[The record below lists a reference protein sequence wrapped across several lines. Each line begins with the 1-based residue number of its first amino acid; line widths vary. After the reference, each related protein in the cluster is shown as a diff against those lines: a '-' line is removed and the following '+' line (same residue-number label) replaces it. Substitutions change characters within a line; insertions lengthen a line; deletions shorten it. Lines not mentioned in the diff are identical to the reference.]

1 MFATGA
7 QAQVE
12 CTGDG
17 PYEVPSDWALKPSG
31 LSDGDSFRLLFVT
44 STTRRADATD
54 IATYNTFVQTRA
66 KAGHS
71 AITDSCGNQFKVVGS
86 TSAVNARDNTSTTGT
101 SRPIYWLNGAK
112 VADSYSD
119 FYDGS
124 WDSLA
129 GKTEAGTDFPNN
141 RLIATGTNQN
151 GTRHASR
158 HLGSSSSI
166 RSHQLQFGG
175 NPMGGASSSIN
186 SSFSFYA
193 LSPVFTVAADTTA
206 PSVTSIERQTPN
218 SSPTNADSVKW
229 RVTFNEAVQNV
240 DAGDFQV
247 SGTALTITVVSPVTG
262 SETTTYDV
270 TVSSGNLAGLDGT
283 VTLSFASGHNIQD
296 MAGNALASSPSVS
309 GTNDNSYVV
318 DNTAPGVTSI
328 TRQTPATSPTGDDSL
343 TWRITFDEAVQHVNA
358 ADFQVSGTTATITA
372 VSPVSGFET
381 TTYDVTA
388 SGGNL
393 AGLNATVTLSF
404 ANTHNIEDEAGNDLA
419 GNPTPTGTD
428 HNTFVV
434 QNTAT
439 SVTVSISAPANAN
452 EGDSGTTDK
461 FFTVTLSSA
470 LSSVAT
476 VQVCY
481 TGTATRGAT
490 ADYQSLVGS
499 TIVNS
504 ACQNANIAAGD
515 TTTTLYGMRIN
526 GDTDAERDETVIA
539 TLSSPPAGA
548 TLGTSTATYTILNDD
563 GTLTEPMVTIEGGHE
578 VREGRGAE
586 FTLTASPAR
595 AADTTVNVS
604 VTETGTFLAGS
615 PGTRTVTIPA
625 NKTSHRFTVAT
636 VNDGG
641 RDAFGNTHGQESDG
655 SVTATVD
662 TGTGYTVGSPSSAT
676 VTILDDDTNAASG
689 NFINVWGRGPATL
702 NEDSRGSRHFMVKR
716 WGHDSGGNSPTG
728 NWGFKLCF
736 TGTATPGV
744 DYTLDNHFRE
754 EAGIAIGADG
764 CTAQRT
770 IPGSS
775 DRYHFYISHV
785 DDPHAEGDE
794 TIVVTA
800 TSLVNVHLHQQ
811 PYTDTDRFT
820 IVDDDTPAAPKPQ
833 QGEQDAQ
840 PAEIE
845 TPSCVSDA
853 LLADVED
860 RIANAGSPA
869 GVERWTQVKNALTG
883 QSNAIAL
890 AEVKTIYDRR
900 TNNGWS
906 TSQWD
911 PVIEAMECLAAASE
925 AQPAQAEEQ
934 PVTPVTPELSLR
946 AGSAV
951 DEGGNAT
958 FTVTADPAPAT
969 DLTIAWTVA
978 QSGDYLAAPGA
989 GSRTV
994 VLTAG
999 TTSTDL
1005 SVATV
1010 DDTADEADGSVSVTL
1025 GTGTGYTVAT
1035 GKGSA
1040 AVAVRDND
1048 ATPATPELSLRAGS
1062 AVDEGGNAT
1071 FTVTAN
1077 PAPATDLTIAWTV
1090 AQSGDYLAAPGAGSR
1105 TATLKAGT
1113 TSVALSVA
1121 TVDDAADE
1129 ADGSVSVTLGTGT
1142 GYTIA
1147 TGKGSAAVAV
1157 RDNDE
1162 PVVSIAAGSRVTEG
1176 AAASFTV
1183 SASPAPAAPLDVT
1196 LTVGQSG
1203 DFAASGETGSRTVT
1217 VPVTGSVDVEV
1228 ATVDDG
1234 ADEPNGSITATVDAG
1249 TGYTVAAAPDNA
1261 ATVAVSDNDAAASG
1275 PTISI
1280 ADATMKENWRNGY
1293 FTVTLSEKVAWPVHV
1308 YYATRDSTPVSAV
1321 AGQDYLAWQRS
1332 WRLRARFQPGQT
1344 ETQIHVPLYNDSHD
1358 EDPETFEM
1366 VLFDAGVNGPPG
1378 VSVSIA
1384 DGVAVGTITNS
1395 DPMPAA
1401 WLARF
1406 GRTAAEQALDGI
1418 AGRIAASRS
1427 AGVQGAIAG
1436 QALNLDPGSGSGAA
1450 NDNAGPGSL
1459 AGNDLLAQSD
1469 VARAFGA
1476 SADGWGGGAFGHDAH
1491 GFGPLGFGQ
1500 DRFGGGGAQSR
1511 SMTGREALLGSS
1523 FTATGEK
1530 DGTGGSLAFWGRAA
1544 QSSFDGREGTFSLD
1558 GEATSAMLGADYA
1571 RGNWLVGMAL
1581 MQSSGEGGYADRESG
1596 PQHCPD
1602 VGEGMDPATMAHLCG
1617 GAVREGDGKVEASLT
1632 AALPYAAIQASE
1644 RLKLWGA
1651 AGYGTGEV
1659 TLKPEVGGSLSS
1671 DIAWTMAAA
1680 GMRNDLIP
1688 LSREGSGLALALT
1701 SDALWA
1707 RTSSE
1712 KTHELAASDSDVTR
1726 LRLGLE
1732 GSYRIATE
1740 GGGSLTPKLEI
1751 GARHD
1756 GGDAET
1762 GFGVE
1767 LGGGLA
1773 WVDPALGLSL
1783 DVSGR
1788 TLIAHGNDDLKD
1800 RGFAAS
1806 LAFDPDPASER
1817 GLSLALRQEMGGQAK
1832 GGLDALFRA
1841 DPLED
1846 RTGSGETAAR
1856 WTAEAAYGF
1865 PAFSGRFTGSPHMGL
1880 GFATGARDY
1889 SVGWRLT
1896 PAANANAPDISFGV
1910 RATRRESD
1918 TAMPEHTVGFE
1929 ATARW

>member
-1 MFATGA
+1 M
-7 QAQVE
+7 
-12 CTGDG
+12 
-17 PYEVPSDWALKPSG
+17 
-31 LSDGDSFRLLFVT
+31 
-44 STTRRADATD
+44 
-54 IATYNTFVQTRA
+54 
-66 KAGHS
+66 
-71 AITDSCGNQFKVVGS
+71 
-86 TSAVNARDNTSTTGT
+86 
-101 SRPIYWLNGAK
+101 
-112 VADSYSD
+112 
-119 FYDGS
+119 
-124 WDSLA
+124 
-129 GKTEAGTDFPNN
+129 
-141 RLIATGTNQN
+141 
-151 GTRHASR
+151 
-158 HLGSSSSI
+158 
-166 RSHQLQFGG
+166 
-175 NPMGGASSSIN
+175 
-186 SSFSFYA
+186 
-193 LSPVFTVAADTTA
+193 
-206 PSVTSIERQTPN
+206 
-218 SSPTNADSVKW
+218 
-229 RVTFNEAVQNV
+229 TFNEAVQNV
-240 DAGDFQV
+240 DAADFQV
-247 SGTALTITVVSPVTG
+247 SGTTATLAVSPVTG
-262 SETTTYDV
+262 FETTTYDV
-270 TVSSGNLAGLDGT
+270 TASSGNLAGLDAT

-296 MAGNALASSPSVS
+296 MAGNALAASPTVG

-328 TRQTPATSPTGDDSL
+328 TRQTPATSPTGADSL
-343 TWRITFDEAVQHVNA
+343 TWRVTFDEAVQHVNA
-358 ADFQVSGTTATITA
+358 ADFRVSGTAATITV

-381 TTYDVTA
+381 TTYDVTV
-388 SGGNL
+388 SSGNL

-419 GNPTPTGTD
+419 TSPTVSGTN

-452 EGDSGTTDK
+452 EDNSGTTDK
-461 FFTVTLSSA
+461 FFTITLSSS
-470 LSSVAT
+470 LSAIAT

-481 TGTATRGAT
+481 TGTATRGASD
-490 ADYQSLVGS
+490 DYQFLVDS

-504 ACQNANIAAGD
+504 ACQNANIAAGA

-539 TLSSPPAGA
+539 TLSDPPAGV

-563 GTLTEPMVTIEGGHE
+563 GTLTEPMVTIEGGHD
-578 VREGRGAE
+578 VREGRGAA
-586 FTLTASPAR
+586 FTLTASPAPTWDQ
-595 AADTTVNVS
+595 AVNIS

-615 PGTRTVTIPA
+615 PGTRTVTIPSGQ
-625 NKTSHRFTVAT
+625 TSHSFTVAT
-636 VNDGG
+636 ENDGG
-641 RDAFGNTHGQESDG
+641 RDAFGNTQGQESDG

-662 TGTGYTVGSPSSAT
+662 SGTGYTLGSPSSAT

-689 NFINVWGRGPATL
+689 NFILVWGHGPATL
-702 NEDSRGSRHFMVKR
+702 NEDSRGSRHFMVRR

-736 TGTATPGV
+736 TGTATPGA
-744 DYTLDNHFRE
+744 DYTLDTHFAE
-754 EAGIAIGADG
+754 ERGVAIGADG

-770 IPGSS
+770 IPGGD

-820 IVDDDTPAAPKPQ
+820 IVDDDTPAPPKPQ

-840 PAEIE
+840 PAQIE

-853 LLADVED
+853 LLADVDD

-869 GVERWTQVKNALTG
+869 GTERWTQVKNALTG
-883 QSNAIAL
+883 QANAITL

-911 PVIEAMECLAAASE
+911 PVIEAMECLENS
-925 AQPAQAEEQ
+925 PEEQ
-934 PVTPVTPELSLR
+934 PERAEVQPATPATPELSLR

-951 DEGGNAT
+951 DEGGSAT
-958 FTVTADPAPAT
+958 FTVTADPAPQS

-994 VLTAG
+994 TLTAG
-999 TTSTDL
+999 ATSVAL
-1005 SVATV
+1005 SVATM
-1010 DDTADEADGSVSVTL
+1010 DDAANEADGSVSVTL
-1025 GTGTGYTVAT
+1025 GTGTGYTIAT

-1071 FTVTAN
+1071 FTVTAD

-1090 AQSGDYLAAPGAGSR
+1090 AQSGEYLDAPGAGSR
-1105 TATLKAGT
+1105 TVTLTAGT

-1129 ADGSVSVTLGTGT
+1129 ADGSVSVTLGAGT
-1142 GYTIA
+1142 GYTVA

-1162 PVVSIAAGSRVTEG
+1162 PAVSIAAGSGVTEG
-1176 AAASFTV
+1176 SSASFTV
-1183 SASPAPAAPLDVT
+1183 SASPVPAAPLDVT

-1217 VPVTGSVDVEV
+1217 VPVTGSATFEV

-1234 ADEPNGSITATVDAG
+1234 ADEPDGSIAATLGTG

-1321 AGQDYLAWQRS
+1321 AGQDYLAWERS
-1332 WRLRARFQPGQT
+1332 WRLRARFRPGET

-1418 AGRIAASRS
+1418 AGRIAAPRS
-1427 AGVQGAIAG
+1427 AGVQGTIAG
-1436 QALNLDPGSGSGAA
+1436 QALNLDPGSQSGAA
-1450 NDNAGPGSL
+1450 NDNAAPGSL
-1459 AGNDLLAQSD
+1459 AGNDLLAQSE

-1476 SADGWGGGAFGHDAH
+1476 GHGGPSAGGPD
-1491 GFGPLGFGQ
+1491 GFGSLGFGQ

-1530 DGTGGSLAFWGRAA
+1530 DGTGGSLALWGRAA

-1558 GEATSAMLGADYA
+1558 GEATAAMLGADYA
-1571 RGNWLVGMAL
+1571 RGKWLVGMAL
-1581 MQSSGEGGYADRESG
+1581 MQNSGEGGYADRESG

-1602 VGEGMDPATMAHLCG
+1602 VGEGMSADMMAHLCG
-1617 GAVREGDGKVEASLT
+1617 GAVREGDGKVEATLT

-1651 AGYGTGEV
+1651 LGYGTGEV
-1659 TLKPEVGGSLSS
+1659 TLKPEVGGSLTA
-1671 DIAWTMAAA
+1671 DISWTMAAA

-1688 LSREGSGLALALT
+1688 LSREGSGLALAVT

-1740 GGGSLTPKLEI
+1740 GGGHVTPKLEI

-1783 DVSGR
+1783 DLSGR
-1788 TLIAHGNDDLKD
+1788 TLVAHGSDDLED

-1865 PAFSGRFTGSPHMGL
+1865 PAFSGRFMGSPHVGL
-1880 GFATGARDY
+1880 GLATAARDY

-1918 TAMPEHTVGFE
+1918 GTVPEHTVGFE
-1929 ATARW
+1929 AVARW